1 MTSVSTP
8 AILVFVALS
17 LGIAYGS
24 RASLRD
30 PSSHGFYRFF
40 AFESLLALVVINVS
54 VWFRDPLSIPQLMS
68 WILLLT
74 SAFLAVHGFT
84 ILRREGK
91 PSASFETTT
100 VLVTS
105 GVYRYI
111 RHPLY
116 ASLLY
121 FGWGVFFK
129 APSLVSGVLALGGS
143 GFLFLTSRAEENENL
158 NRFGTAYTGYM
169 ETTKRFI
176 PFVF

>member
-8 AILVFVALS
+8 AILVFIALS
-17 LGIAYGS
+17 LGIAYQSRGS
-24 RASLRD
+24 LGD

-40 AFESLLALVVINVS
+40 AFESLLALVVVNVS
-54 VWFRDPLSIPQLMS
+54 NWFRDPLSTPQLAS

-74 SAFLAVHGFT
+74 SAFLAVYGFT
-84 ILRREGK
+84 VLRREGK
-91 PSASFETTT
+91 PSASFVTTT

-105 GVYRYI
+105 GAYRTI

-116 ASLLY
+116 ASLIY

-129 APSLVSGVLALGGS
+129 DPSLVSGALVLGAS
-143 GFLFLTSRAEENENL
+143 GFLFLTARAEETENL
-158 NRFGTAYTGYM
+158 SKFGTAYAAYM